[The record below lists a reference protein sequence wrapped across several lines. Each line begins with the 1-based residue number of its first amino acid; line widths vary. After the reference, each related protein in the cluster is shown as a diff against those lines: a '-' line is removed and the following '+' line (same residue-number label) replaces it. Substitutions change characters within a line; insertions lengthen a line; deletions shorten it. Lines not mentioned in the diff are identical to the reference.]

1 LQGEQASGSL
11 DLPEQ
16 LSQDEAGLVAR
27 LRAGDDSAFAELLDR
42 YNGMMLRVAQIY
54 VPSHAVAEE
63 VVQDAW
69 LGVIRGIGNFEGRSS
84 LETWVFRI
92 LTNSAKTRGVRER
105 RSIPFSSAWKPTDEP
120 YEPAV
125 PPERFRSLEDPYPR
139 HWAQPYPRD
148 WDQIPEERLLSEET
162 RQLVLDAVDKLP
174 ASQKE
179 VITLRDINGWSS
191 AEVCNALGI
200 SETNQR
206 VLLHRAR
213 SKVRLALAQYL
224 GDE

>member
-1 LQGEQASGSL
+1 
-11 DLPEQ
+11 
-16 LSQDEAGLVAR
+16 
-27 LRAGDDSAFAELLDR
+27 
-42 YNGMMLRVAQIY
+42 MMLRMAQMY
-54 VPSHAVAEE
+54 VPSRAIAEE

-69 LGVIRGIGNFEGRSS
+69 LGVIRGVARFEGRSS
-84 LETWVFRI
+84 LKTWIFRI
-92 LTNSAKTRGVRER
+92 LTNSAKTRGVRESR
-105 RSIPFSSAWKPTDEP
+105 TIPFSSAWNPRDEP

-125 PPERFRSLEDPYPR
+125 PPERFRSTSDPYPR
-139 HWAQPYPRD
+139 HWAQPYPRN
-148 WDQIPEERLLSEET
+148 WDEVPEQRLLSEET

-191 AEVCNALGI
+191 VEVCNALGI

-213 SKVRLALAQYL
+213 SRVRLALAHYL